1 MKKHQT
7 TNENPDYQKHMN
19 AISTVYHFAGLPTKN
34 TFPGLDES
42 RPVNIKKA
50 FLDSSGQKH
59 HERALDT
66 VAQYA
71 GLSVGKVVR
80 YIRHYQQMQHHS
92 ETEPYTEAA

>member
-7 TNENPDYQKHMN
+7 TNENPDYQKHIN
-19 AISTVYHFAGLPTKN
+19 AISTVYHFAGLPTKD

-42 RPVNIKKA
+42 RSVNIRKA

-71 GLSVGKVVR
+71 GLSVGKVVKCIR
-80 YIRHYQQMQHHS
+80 YHQQTQHYS
-92 ETEPYTEAA
+92 ESESYTEAA